1 MFNILEVSCEATKQ
15 CSCLI
20 MPALSLIKQFIN
32 IVKIAIPIILIVM
45 GMIDLAKAMM
55 SADDGAMKKAQ
66 GSFVKKLIAGVCVFL
81 VPTILNLVLSVVAT
95 GTKGEVETGNWA
107 TCWDE
112 AEELAKCCNNGGTSN
127 NGGPNNGG
135 SNVDDIPSACY
146 LCSNS
151 SGMYYTWS
159 KNVSGSCA
167 LQSDIT
173 NQEDCNKKNDTI
185 EHKKK
190 ASISCPN
197 GTLSYGQSNYAR
209 FFSIDNPYSLCY
221 YDKSYDAFNVD
232 ENSSCGTY
240 LNDSSCAAYPNS
252 KVMFLQ
258 EGTRCNYI
266 CYTQRVASCD
276 DGSEPVL
283 INSVYYCN

>member
-1 MFNILEVSCEATKQ
+1 MFNILDVSCEATKQ

-81 VPTILNLVLSVVAT
+81 VPTILNFVLSVVAT
-95 GTKGEVETGNWA
+95 GTKGEVEIGNWA

-127 NGGPNNGG
+127 NGG
-135 SNVDDIPSACY
+135 SNVDDMPSACY

-151 SGMYYTWS
+151 ASMWYSWT
-159 KNVSGSCA
+159 KNVSGTCV

-173 NQEDCNKKNDTI
+173 NKEDCEKKN
-185 EHKKK
+185 
-190 ASISCPN
+190 N
-197 GTLSYGQSNYAR
+197 
-209 FFSIDNPYSLCY
+209 SL
-221 YDKSYDAFNVD
+221 K
-232 ENSSCGTY
+232 
-240 LNDSSCAAYPNS
+240 
-252 KVMFLQ
+252 
-258 EGTRCNYI
+258 R
-266 CYTQRVASCD
+266 
-276 DGSEPVL
+276 
-283 INSVYYCN
+283 